1 VAPVP
6 EGLVGCVVIGTAT
19 KANGCINVVVLRDR
33 SKRKLVLWWR
43 RNATTSGIGEWC
55 LEPYATGEIDN
66 G

>member
-1 VAPVP
+1 MAPIP

-19 KANGCINVVVLRDR
+19 KAAGCINVVVLRDR
-33 SKRKLVLWWR
+33 RKRKLVLWWK

-55 LEPYATGEIDN
+55 LEPYEKADIDH